1 MPAQLKIC
9 PQCGNEY
16 ELDQRFCP
24 KDGATLKSHGSD
36 GSLVGQI
43 IADRYHIIQKLGEGG
58 MGQVYLSQHVRMKR
72 KSAVKVM
79 NPGMVHDPDA
89 ISRFN
94 REAENASQIAHPNV
108 AAIYDFGET
117 TDGLIYLAM
126 EFIEG
131 DALTKILKNTG
142 ALPAARAANIA
153 RQVAEGLS
161 AAHDLGI
168 VHRDLKPDNI
178 MIAKTRDGQ
187 DQVKIVD
194 FGIAKAMQADDQ
206 KVTRTGLSIGTPEYM
221 SPEQLAGD
229 KLDHRTDIYSLGL
242 VAFSMFTG
250 HLPFPS
256 VTSKEALI
264 MRLTDRPRTLA
275 QIRSDIEWPAALQ
288 TVMDRALAND
298 SDERYQKV
306 ADFGR
311 DIMRAVE
318 SMPAHALLSDGTV
331 EFVLP
336 TAATQ
341 SIGTASAPTRATS
354 PGATAPRKSKIAGGA
369 ATAEVPDVGPDDAKV
384 FGRGKMFGT
393 VGVLAVAAAAAAFFF
408 LRPQT
413 VEAPTTS
420 EQPAAVAPTSGDTT
434 APAAVDSTGAG
445 ARTPAPSNEAPSTR
459 VPSTP
464 AAPAPTS
471 AETKAEV
478 APPATNDRASEAERT
493 IAAVRATG
501 ANVRALIKEGTALA
515 NDSDYELAAMRFRSA
530 RDDLTPLVRSFPRRP
545 EVQALRNELRA
556 AVGVAKGQCEA
567 ERKLAIRDGE
577 TPPVCQF

>member
-9 PQCGNEY
+9 PQCGDEY

-24 KDGATLKSHGSD
+24 KDGSTLKSPSSD
-36 GSLVGQI
+36 GNLVGQI
-43 IADRYHIIQKLGEGG
+43 IADRYHIVQKLGEGG

-79 NPGMVHDPDA
+79 NPGMVHDHDA

-117 TDGLIYLAM
+117 SDGLIYLAM

-131 DALTKILKNTG
+131 DALTKILKTHG
-142 ALPAARAANIA
+142 ALPAGRAASITK
-153 RQVAEGLS
+153 QVADGLS

-178 MIAKTRDGQ
+178 MIAKGREAQ

-221 SPEQLAGD
+221 SPEQLSGD

-298 SDERYQKV
+298 ADERYQKV

-311 DIMRAVE
+311 DILRAVE
-318 SMPAHALLSDGTV
+318 SMPAHALTSEGTV
-331 EFVLP
+331 EFSMP
-336 TAATQ
+336 AAATQ
-341 SIGTASAPTRATS
+341 AIGTLGTSGRATGT
-354 PGATAPRKSKIAGGA
+354 GAGTKGTAPRASQVA
-369 ATAEVPDVGPDDAKV
+369 PDVGPDDVKV
-384 FGRGKMFGT
+384 FGRGKMF
-393 VGVLAVAAAAAAFFF
+393 VGIGALVVAAAVGAFFF
-408 LRPQT
+408 LKSQDKPT
-413 VEAPTTS
+413 AEVPAVSAPV
-420 EQPAAVAPTSGDTT
+420 AAVSPGVGDSAGTLVPADSSSVVAGPPAPDTT
-434 APAAVDSTGAG
+434 APAPEASKGSAAAAAD
-445 ARTPAPSNEAPSTR
+445 ARADESG
-459 VPSTP
+459 
-464 AAPAPTS
+464 
-471 AETKAEV
+471 
-478 APPATNDRASEAERT
+478 RASATIRT
-493 IAAVRATG
+493 AAVSIRA
-501 ANVRALIKEGTALA
+501 RIREGTALA
-515 NDSDYELAAMRFRSA
+515 NDSDYELAAIRFKRA
-530 RDDLTPLVRSFPRRP
+530 QDELTPLVRNFARRQ
-545 EVQALRNELRA
+545 EVQALRAELRG
-556 AVGVAKGQCEA
+556 AVGVARNQCDA
-567 ERKLAIRDGE
+567 ERRLALRDGE

>member
-1 MPAQLKIC
+1 VPAQLKIC
-9 PQCGNEY
+9 PQCGDEY

-24 KDGATLKSHGSD
+24 KDGSTLKSQSSD
-36 GSLVGQI
+36 GNLVGQI
-43 IADRYHIIQKLGEGG
+43 IADRYHIVQKLGEGG

-79 NPGMVHDPDA
+79 NPGMVHDHDA

-117 TDGLIYLAM
+117 SDGLIYLAM

-131 DALTKILKNTG
+131 DALTKILKTHG
-142 ALPAARAANIA
+142 ALPAGRAASIA
-153 RQVAEGLS
+153 KQVADGLS

-178 MIAKTRDGQ
+178 MIAKGREAQ

-221 SPEQLAGD
+221 SPEQLSGD

-275 QIRSDIEWPAALQ
+275 QIRGDIEWPVALQ

-298 SDERYQKV
+298 ADERYQKV

-311 DIMRAVE
+311 DILRAVE
-318 SMPAHALLSDGTV
+318 SMPAHLFTSDGTV
-331 EFVLP
+331 EFSMP

-341 SIGTASAPTRATS
+341 AIGSLGTS
-354 PGATAPRKSKIAGGA
+354 GRGTGTGAGIKATAPRGSQVA
-369 ATAEVPDVGPDDAKV
+369 PDVGPDDVKV
-384 FGRGKMFGT
+384 FGRGKMFGGIGALVVAAA
-393 VGVLAVAAAAAAFFF
+393 VGAFFYLKSQDKPAGESPAVTAPVAAIPPVNSDSTGASAADSLAAVAAQPATDPAAPPPGVSKGAAAAAA
-408 LRPQT
+408 
-413 VEAPTTS
+413 
-420 EQPAAVAPTSGDTT
+420 D
-434 APAAVDSTGAG
+434 
-445 ARTPAPSNEAPSTR
+445 ARTDESE
-459 VPSTP
+459 
-464 AAPAPTS
+464 
-471 AETKAEV
+471 
-478 APPATNDRASEAERT
+478 RASATVRT
-493 IAAVRATG
+493 AAASIRA
-501 ANVRALIKEGTALA
+501 RIREGTTLA
-515 NDSDYELAAMRFRSA
+515 NDSDYELAAIRFKRA
-530 RDDLTPLVRSFPRRP
+530 QDELTPLVRNFARRQ
-545 EVQALRNELRA
+545 EVQALRGELRG
-556 AVGVAKGQCEA
+556 AVGVAKNQCDA
-567 ERKLAIRDGE
+567 ERRLALRDGE

>member
-1 MPAQLKIC
+1 VPAQLKIC

-24 KDGATLKSHGSD
+24 KDGSTLKAQGGSD
-36 GSLVGQI
+36 GNLVGQI
-43 IADRYHIIQKLGEGG
+43 IADRYHIVQKLGEGG

-117 TDGLIYLAM
+117 SDGLIYLAM

-131 DALTKILKNTG
+131 EPLTKTLKTIG
-142 ALPAARAANIA
+142 ALPASRAANIA
-153 RQVAEGLS
+153 KQVADGLS

-178 MIAKTRDGQ
+178 MIAKARDGS

-194 FGIAKAMQADDQ
+194 FGIAKAMESNEQ

-275 QIRSDIEWPAALQ
+275 QIRTDIAWPAALQ

-298 SDERYQKV
+298 ADERYQKV

-311 DIMRAVE
+311 DILRAVE
-318 SMPAHALLSDGTV
+318 LMPAQDLTSQGTV
-331 EFVLP
+331 EFAIP
-336 TAATQ
+336 NSQTQ
-341 SIGTASAPTRATS
+341 PIGSVGGGMT
-354 PGATAPRKSKIAGGA
+354 AGGTKILA
-369 ATAEVPDVGPDDAKV
+369 GSKGKPVPDVGPDDAKV
-384 FGRGKMFGT
+384 FGHGKLYAGLGT
-393 VGVLAVAAAAAAFFF
+393 LVAAAAVGGWFF
-408 LRPQT
+408 LQSQKKP
-413 VEAPTTS
+413 E
-420 EQPAAVAPTSGDTT
+420 TT
-434 APAAVDSTGAG
+434 APIAAPVATAPAVVPDSGAPAVADSTAG
-445 ARTPAPSNEAPSTR
+445 TTPAATVTDSTPAPADTR
-459 VPSTP
+459 TATASSDTKTQDSER
-464 AAPAPTS
+464 ASATIRQA
-471 AETKAEV
+471 AETI
-478 APPATNDRASEAERT
+478 RGSIR
-493 IAAVRATG
+493 
-501 ANVRALIKEGTALA
+501 EGRDFL
-515 NDSDYELAAMRFRSA
+515 NDSDYELAALRFQTA
-530 RDDLTPLVRSFPRRP
+530 QDALTPLVRNFPKRP
-545 EVQALRNELRA
+545 EVQTLRNELRTAITA
-556 AVGVAKGQCEA
+556 AKTACDA
-567 ERKLAIRDGE
+567 ERRLALRDGE
-577 TPPVCQF
+577 TPPECRF

>member
-1 MPAQLKIC
+1 VPAQLKIC

-24 KDGATLKSHGSD
+24 KDGSTLKSQGSD
-36 GSLVGQI
+36 GSSLVGQI
-43 IADRYHIIQKLGEGG
+43 IADRYHIVQKLGEGG

-79 NPGMVHDPDA
+79 HPGMVHDADA

-117 TDGLIYLAM
+117 SDGLIYLAM

-131 DALTKILKNTG
+131 EPLTKLLKTIG
-142 ALPAARAANIA
+142 ALPAARAANVA
-153 RQVAEGLS
+153 KQVADGLS

-178 MIAKTRDGQ
+178 MIAKSRDGG
-187 DQVKIVD
+187 DLVKIVD
-194 FGIAKAMQADDQ
+194 FGIAKAMQSDEQ

-264 MRLTDRPRTLA
+264 MRLTDRPHTLA
-275 QIRSDIEWPAALQ
+275 QIRGDIAWPAALQ

-298 SDERYQKV
+298 ADERYQKV

-311 DIMRAVE
+311 DIIRAVE
-318 SMPAHALLSDGTV
+318 LMPAHELTSQGTV
-331 EFVLP
+331 EFAIP
-336 TAATQ
+336 QAQTQ
-341 SIGTASAPTRATS
+341 TIGSVGGKTS
-354 PGATAPRKSKIAGGA
+354 GGTKILAGSKGKQ
-369 ATAEVPDVGPDDAKV
+369 VPDVGPDDAKV
-384 FGRGKMFGT
+384 FGHGKLYAGIGT
-393 VGVLAVAAAAAAFFF
+393 LVVAAAVGGYFFVQSTKK
-408 LRPQT
+408 PQ
-413 VEAPTTS
+413 
-420 EQPAAVAPTSGDTT
+420 TT
-434 APAAVDSTGAG
+434 APISAPVATAPVPATDSGASAATDSVVATQTA
-445 ARTPAPSNEAPSTR
+445 
-459 VPSTP
+459 
-464 AAPAPTS
+464 AAPADSSPAPADTKSGS
-471 AETKAEV
+471 ASTDTKA
-478 APPATNDRASEAERT
+478 ADAERATAT
-493 IAAVRATG
+493 IRQVAASVR
-501 ANVRALIKEGTALA
+501 NSIKEGRDFL
-515 NDSDYELAAMRFRSA
+515 NDSDYELAALRFGKA
-530 RDDLTPLVRSFPRRP
+530 QDELQPLVRNFSKRP
-545 EVQALRNELRA
+545 EVQTLRNELRTA
-556 AVGVAKGQCEA
+556 INSARTACDM
-567 ERKLAIRDGE
+567 ERKLALRDGE
-577 TPPVCQF
+577 TPPECKF

>member
-24 KDGATLKSHGSD
+24 KDGSTLKAQGGSD
-36 GSLVGQI
+36 TNLVGQI
-43 IADRYHIIQKLGEGG
+43 IADRYHIVQKLGEGG

-117 TDGLIYLAM
+117 SDGLIYLAM

-131 DALTKILKNTG
+131 EALTKILKNNG
-142 ALPAARAANIA
+142 ALPAARAAHIA
-153 RQVAEGLS
+153 KQVADGLN

-178 MIAKTRDGQ
+178 MIAKARDGS
-187 DQVKIVD
+187 DMVKIVD
-194 FGIAKAMQADDQ
+194 FGIAKAMQSDEQ

-275 QIRSDIEWPAALQ
+275 QIRNDIAWPAALQ

-298 SDERYQKV
+298 ADERYQKV

-311 DIMRAVE
+311 DIIRAVE
-318 SMPAHALLSDGTV
+318 LMPAQELTSQGTV
-331 EFVLP
+331 EFTMP
-336 TAATQ
+336 TAQTAAIDSLGGRTKG
-341 SIGTASAPTRATS
+341 GT
-354 PGATAPRKSKIAGGA
+354 KILAGGGRPRP
-369 ATAEVPDVGPDDAKV
+369 VPDVGPDDTKV
-384 FGRGKMFGT
+384 FGRGKLYAGLAT
-393 VGVLAVAAAAAAFFF
+393 LVLAGAVGGYFFMQSQNKAAAAAVA
-408 LRPQT
+408 
-413 VEAPTTS
+413 APVVT
-420 EQPAAVAPTSGDTT
+420 
-434 APAAVDSTGAG
+434 
-445 ARTPAPSNEAPSTR
+445 TPAPVTDS
-459 VPSTP
+459 
-464 AAPAPTS
+464 
-471 AETKAEV
+471 
-478 APPATNDRASEAERT
+478 
-493 IAAVRATG
+493 
-501 ANVRALIKEGTALA
+501 TALA
-515 NDSDYELAAMRFRSA
+515 VADSTAAPNASAPTDSSSATTGTKTPASADTKAADTKAAEDGTARIREVSASVRNSIKEARDFLDDSDYELAALRFRKA
-530 RDDLTPLVRSFPRRP
+530 QDELTPLVRNFAKRP
-545 EVQALRNELRA
+545 EVQTLRNELRTA
-556 AVGVAKGQCEA
+556 ISSAKTACDA
-567 ERKLAIRDGE
+567 ERRLALRDGD
-577 TPPVCQF
+577 TPPECRF

>member
-24 KDGATLKSHGSD
+24 KDGATLKSQSSD

-43 IADRYHIIQKLGEGG
+43 IADRYHIVQKLGEGG

-117 TDGLIYLAM
+117 SDGLIYLAM

-131 DALTKILKNTG
+131 EPLTKILKSNG
-142 ALPAARAANIA
+142 ALPAARAASIA
-153 RQVAEGLS
+153 KQVADGLQ

-178 MIAKTRDGQ
+178 MIAKGRDGQ
-187 DQVKIVD
+187 DMVKIVD

-275 QIRSDIEWPAALQ
+275 QIRGDIEWPAALQ

-298 SDERYQKV
+298 ADERYQKV

-311 DIMRAVE
+311 DIIRAVE
-318 SMPAHALLSDGTV
+318 SMPAHALTREGTV
-331 EFVLP
+331 EFAIP
-336 TAATQ
+336 AAATLAMG
-341 SIGTASAPTRATS
+341 SVAPARADAAKGTGASRTS
-354 PGATAPRKSKIAGGA
+354 YVA
-369 ATAEVPDVGPDDAKV
+369 PDVGPDDAKV
-384 FGRGKMFGT
+384 FGRGRMFG
-393 VGVLAVAAAAAAFFF
+393 VLGGVVLVAAAIGGFLFFKSQNK
-408 LRPQT
+408 PD
-413 VEAPTTS
+413 APAPAVT
-420 EQPAAVAPTSGDTT
+420 EQVAAV
-434 APAAVDSTGAG
+434 
-445 ARTPAPSNEAPSTR
+445 TPAPVDTAAARAADSTA
-459 VPSTP
+459 V
-464 AAPAPTS
+464 AAPAPATTPPA
-471 AETKAEV
+471 AEAPAPATDTKA
-478 APPATNDRASEAERT
+478 RADAAKAAEAERNLE
-493 IAAVRATG
+493 RF
-501 ANVRALIKEGTALA
+501 REALPGIRDQIRDGSTLA
-515 NDSDYELAAMRFRSA
+515 RDGDYELAALRFKKARDELAPFVRLFPRRSEVVSVRDELISTVSRFRSA
-530 RDDLTPLVRSFPRRP
+530 
-545 EVQALRNELRA
+545 
-556 AVGVAKGQCEA
+556 CEA
-567 ERKLAIRDGE
+567 ERKLAIRDGD

>member
-1 MPAQLKIC
+1 MRGPDVELSVPAQLKIC

-24 KDGATLKSHGSD
+24 KDGATLKSQSSD

-43 IADRYHIIQKLGEGG
+43 IADRYHIVQKLGEGG

-117 TDGLIYLAM
+117 SDGLIYLAM

-131 DALTKILKNTG
+131 DALTKILKNNG
-142 ALPAARAANIA
+142 ALPAARAASISK
-153 RQVAEGLS
+153 QVADGLQ

-178 MIAKTRDGQ
+178 MIAKGRDGQ
-187 DQVKIVD
+187 DMVKIVD

-275 QIRSDIEWPAALQ
+275 QIRGDIEWPAALQ

-298 SDERYQKV
+298 ADERYQKV

-311 DIMRAVE
+311 DIIRAVE
-318 SMPAHALLSDGTV
+318 SMPAQALASDGTV
-331 EFVLP
+331 EFAVP
-336 TAATQ
+336 SAATIAM
-341 SIGTASAPTRATS
+341 STPTRGDAT
-354 PGATAPRKSKIAGGA
+354 K
-369 ATAEVPDVGPDDAKV
+369 TAEAAARTSYVAPDVGPEDAKV
-384 FGRGKMFGT
+384 FGRGKMFG
-393 VGVLAVAAAAAAFFF
+393 GIGALVAAAAVGVFFYMKSQDK
-408 LRPQT
+408 P
-413 VEAPTTS
+413 APTPEAS
-420 EQPAAVAPTSGDTT
+420 EQVAAVTPTVSDSVAPAAVAD
-434 APAAVDSTGAG
+434 
-445 ARTPAPSNEAPSTR
+445 
-459 VPSTP
+459 STP
-464 AAPAPTS
+464 AASTEAAPAEPAAGAPPPAPAPTS
-471 AETKAEV
+471 TKTDARAAAAAKAAEAAQALQQMRE
-478 APPATNDRASEAERT
+478 ALPGIRAQ
-493 IAAVRATG
+493 I
-501 ANVRALIKEGTALA
+501 NEGTALGR
-515 NDSDYELAAMRFRSA
+515 DGDYELAALRFKRA
-530 RDDLTPLVRSFPRRP
+530 TADLTPL
-545 EVQALRNELRA
+545 LRNFSQNAEVKRLRSDLSA
-556 AVGVAKGQCEA
+556 AKTRFKSACDA
-567 ERKLAIRDGE
+567 ERRLALRDGE
-577 TPPVCQF
+577 TPPVCDF

>member
-24 KDGATLKSHGSD
+24 KDGATLKSQSSD

-43 IADRYHIIQKLGEGG
+43 IADRYHIVQKLGEGG

-117 TDGLIYLAM
+117 ADGLIYLAM

-131 DALTKILKNTG
+131 DALTKILKNNG
-142 ALPAARAANIA
+142 ALPAARAASISK
-153 RQVAEGLS
+153 QVADGLQ

-178 MIAKTRDGQ
+178 MIAKGREGQ
-187 DQVKIVD
+187 DLVKIVD

-298 SDERYQKV
+298 ADERYQKV

-311 DIMRAVE
+311 DIIRAVE
-318 SMPAHALLSDGTV
+318 SMPAQALASDGTV
-331 EFVLP
+331 EFAVP
-336 TAATQ
+336 SAATIAMSSPPRGDAAKTAAGTGA
-341 SIGTASAPTRATS
+341 GTAARSSYVA
-354 PGATAPRKSKIAGGA
+354 
-369 ATAEVPDVGPDDAKV
+369 PDVGPEDAKV
-384 FGRGKMFGT
+384 FGKGKMFG
-393 VGVLAVAAAAAAFFF
+393 GIGALVAAAAIGGFFYMKSQNK
-408 LRPQT
+408 P
-413 VEAPTTS
+413 EPAPTAATEQVAAVTPPATDS
-420 EQPAAVAPTSGDTT
+420 TAAATAPDSAAASASTATQPAAPE
-434 APAAVDSTGAG
+434 P
-445 ARTPAPSNEAPSTR
+445 
-459 VPSTP
+459 TP
-464 AAPAPTS
+464 AAAAPTKTDAGAS
-471 AETKAEV
+471 TKA
-478 APPATNDRASEAERT
+478 AES
-493 IAAVRATG
+493 A
-501 ANVRALIKEGTALA
+501 RALEQMRDALPGIREQIREGSALGR
-515 NDSDYELAAMRFRSA
+515 DGDYELAALRFKKATS
-530 RDDLTPLVRSFPRRP
+530 DLAPLLRNFSKNAEVSRVRS
-545 EVQALRNELRA
+545 ELA
-556 AVGVAKGQCEA
+556 AAKTQFKSACDA

-577 TPPVCQF
+577 TPPVCDF